1 MSKKI
6 ILFAFFIL
14 TTSFNLA
21 FGQWTKT
28 ASLINKSGQNNSY
41 GYYKLDLDKIRTKL
55 ITSSKMDR
63 NARSVIIEMPT
74 AEGTIEK
81 FAVYS
86 YPVMDEAL
94 EAKYNLGSYVGQGV
108 DDPAKYVRFSVAPN
122 DFQSMMISGN
132 KYEFIEPV
140 SNDKSVYS
148 LHSKTKRD
156 PSFFCNTKEDPA
168 ANARMQKLMAE
179 AHSTKSSS
187 KNFHTIRLALA
198 VTGEYTAS
206 FGGSAGALAQMN
218 ATMTRVN
225 GVFEQEFNTHLNI
238 INAPNLIFTDAATDP
253 FSPSNLNCKWNFE
266 LLNTLHNNTYGVSD
280 ADFDIGHLFGA
291 TGGGGSAGCIGCV
304 GSNDVSTTSYSAS
317 GGGCGYAYTSPDNYK
332 GSGFT
337 SPGSGKAQFDAFD
350 IDFVA
355 HEMGHQLGDN
365 HTFSKV
371 EDTGVEVEPGSGSTI
386 MAYAGVTGG
395 IASDVQPHS
404 DPYFH
409 TVSIDQVQTAFLS
422 IPGVGVD
429 TPITNNGPIVPALT
443 KVYNIPL
450 DTAFVLTASATD
462 PENNPLTYCWEQVDP
477 ATTGTTYTTQAN
489 FGKSATTGASFRSLS
504 PTTNPTRYFPKLS
517 TVLSGSLRNT
527 TDWEAASPIA
537 RTTNFRI
544 TVRDN
549 VSGGQAQTAYAT
561 QKIIVGSAAA
571 FKVNTASGTAGS
583 PLTIKWIPS
592 GTVASPYNV
601 ANVKID
607 YTNDAGATWN
617 VLVATTAN
625 NGSASVTFPITLG
638 ASTPYVRVSAIGNIF
653 YALNKVTLAA
663 NTLSTV
669 DTETTKFKIYPN
681 PAKDILFVRNASV
694 KSAYTI
700 YDITGRVVLKG
711 NLINGEIK
719 VSSLSKGVYVIS
731 LNTDGKTVTSKF
743 IKE

>member
-1 MSKKI
+1 MIKKFTPLAI
-6 ILFAFFIL
+6 AFITFFSL
-14 TTSFNLA
+14 SANA
-21 FGQWTKT
+21 QWTKT
-28 ASLINKSGQNNSY
+28 NAPSVFAKKSDNY
-41 GYYKLDLDKIRTKL
+41 GYYKLDLNKIRTRL
-55 ITSSKMDR
+55 ITSSKVGK
-63 NARSVIIEMPT
+63 NAQSVIIEMPT
-74 AEGTIEK
+74 AEGRIEK

-94 EAKYNLGSYVGQGV
+94 EAKYSLGSYVGKGV
-108 DDPAKYVRFSVAPN
+108 DDPTKYVRFSVAPN
-122 DFQSMMISGN
+122 DFQSMMISGD
-132 KYEFIEPV
+132 KYEFIEP
-140 SNDKSVYS
+140 SSTDKSVYS
-148 LHSKTKRD
+148 LHSKSIKQGG
-156 PSFFCNTKEDPA
+156 FVCNTKENPA
-168 ANARMQKLMAE
+168 SQARIQKMMDQAQIE
-179 AHSTKSSS
+179 KSSN
-187 KNFHTIRLALA
+187 KTFHTLRLALS
-198 VTGEYTAS
+198 VTGEYTVS
-206 FGGSAGALAQMN
+206 FGGTAGALTQMN

-238 INAPNLIFTDAATDP
+238 INAPNLIFTDASTDP
-253 FSPSNLNCKWNFE
+253 YSPANRMCKWNNE
-266 LLNTLHNNTYGVSD
+266 LLNTLHGGTYGVTD
-280 ADFDIGHLFGA
+280 ANFDIGHLFGA
-291 TGGGGSAGCIGCV
+291 SGGGGNAGCIGCI
-304 GSNDVSTTSYSAS
+304 GSNDVSTTSYTAAD
-317 GGGCGYAYTSPDNYK
+317 GGCGYAYILPNNYK
-332 GSGFT
+332 GSGIT
-337 SPGSGKAQFDAFD
+337 SPGSGTASNDSFD

-365 HTFSKV
+365 HTFSRV
-371 EDTGVEVEPGSGSTI
+371 EGTGVEVEPGSGSTI
-386 MAYAGVTGG
+386 MAYAGVTG

-409 TVSIDQVQTAFLS
+409 TVSIDQVQAAFLS
-422 IPGVGVD
+422 IPGVAAD
-429 TPITNNGPIVPALT
+429 TPIANNGPIVPALT

-477 ATTGTTYTTQAN
+477 ATTGATFTTQTN
-489 FGKSATTGASFRSLS
+489 FGKSADTGASFRSLL

-527 TDWEAASPIA
+527 TDWEAASPVA

-561 QKIIVGSAAA
+561 QKIIVGNTPAFTVAA
-571 FKVNTASGTAGS
+571 KTGVAGS
-583 PLTIKWIPS
+583 PVTLTWVVS
-592 GTVASPYNV
+592 GTNVLPYNV
-601 ANVKID
+601 TNVKID

-638 ASTPYVRVSAIGNIF
+638 ASTPYVRVSAIGNVF
-653 YALNKVTLAA
+653 YAVNKITLTA
-663 NTLSTV
+663 NLATSEL
-669 DTETTKFKIYPN
+669 EKNKFQIYPN

-694 KSAYTI
+694 KSGYII

-711 NLINGEIK
+711 NLNNGEIK

-731 LNTDGKTVTSKF
+731 LNNAGKTLTSKF